1 MKLFKQKDAN
11 LIAEETEFLPRVITD
26 NVLIP
31 VLFGV
36 IGFGLFYVL
45 ITALKGL
52 SSQVKEEPLDAAL
65 FLFLLIY
72 KSTMFISSYVIHC
85 YVTQFYRDKKR

>member
-52 SSQVKEEPLDAAL
+52 SS
-65 FLFLLIY
+65 
-72 KSTMFISSYVIHC
+72 
-85 YVTQFYRDKKR
+85 